1 MTGTCIGILCVG
13 QSHKVALEIEVFSG
27 TQYDITVGRSYYWGF
42 RFFL

>member
-13 QSHKVALEIEVFSG
+13 QSHKVALEIEVFYG
-27 TQYDITVGRSYYWGF
+27 TQQRSYDRIIGVF